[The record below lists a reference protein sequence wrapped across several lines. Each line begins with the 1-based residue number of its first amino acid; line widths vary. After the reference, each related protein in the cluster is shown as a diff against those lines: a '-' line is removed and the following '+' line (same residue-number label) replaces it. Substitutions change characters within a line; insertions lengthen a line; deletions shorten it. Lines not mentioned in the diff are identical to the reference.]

1 VHEFD
6 IERRRM
12 NVFFD
17 VQGTLVGAGM
27 ARPHIREV
35 FEALIG
41 EGHHVYIWSSAGSGY
56 ARRAAEFVGVDDL
69 AFGYFSKAEP
79 PPVSVDFTVDD
90 HPAMVETFSDGHLIK
105 PFDRDPNDAELLEAL
120 REIRKA
126 AE

>member
-1 VHEFD
+1 
-6 IERRRM
+6 M

-17 VQGTLVGAGM
+17 VQGTLISGGM
-27 ARPHIREV
+27 ARPHVREV
-35 FEALIG
+35 FQTLID

-56 ARRAAEFVGVDDL
+56 ARRAAESIGVDDL
-69 AFGYFSKAEP
+69 AFGYFSKADP

-90 HPAMVETFSDGHLIK
+90 HPAMVGTFSDGHLIK
-105 PFDRDPNDAELLEAL
+105 PFDGDPEDGELLEVL